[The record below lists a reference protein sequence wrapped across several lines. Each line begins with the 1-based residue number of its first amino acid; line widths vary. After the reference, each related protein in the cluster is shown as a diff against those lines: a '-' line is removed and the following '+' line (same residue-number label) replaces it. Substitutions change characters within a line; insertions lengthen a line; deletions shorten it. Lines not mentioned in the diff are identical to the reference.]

1 MAFIVNKITDGLTN
15 ATGSLIGREN
25 LAKMANSLNKS
36 YINDSKYRPFIKH
49 GNVIQLV
56 SRNSLRPI
64 QIVRSV
70 HNPTQ
75 LLLSAD
81 GQVGESFINS
91 HFTIMVNNRNQHLA
105 FQNSNNYIG
114 LSPNRIL
121 GVLTIDDQKLLSYKT
136 KKNLI
141 NNIEFRL
148 HEIFGSEDYFCL
160 ESTYSSGNY
169 LSVSPDNSIGFVKN
183 KTDKSAHFRIHLIH
197 NAYETATPDQVAR
210 PVAGAASAAL
220 AASTAPPYVAEDLDS
235 GDYSKEEEANRN
247 DNASNSIVT
256 PVQPTAPVP
265 VNDAPPVYSSLYP
278 QLPR

>member
-1 MAFIVNKITDGLTN
+1 MAFIVNKITNGLTN

-25 LAKMANSLNKS
+25 LTNIANSLNKS
-36 YINDSKYRPFIKH
+36 YVSDSKYRPFIKH

-64 QIVRSV
+64 QIVRSI

-75 LLLSAD
+75 LIITAD

-114 LSPNRIL
+114 LSPNRLL

-148 HEIFGSEDYFCL
+148 HEIFGSEEYFCL
-160 ESTYSSGNY
+160 ESTYSPGNY
-169 LSVSPDNSIGFVKN
+169 LSVAPDNSIVFVKN
-183 KTDKSAHFRIHLIH
+183 KTEKSAHFRLHLIH
-197 NAYETATPDQVAR
+197 NAYIATPTGQILT
-210 PVAGAASAAL
+210 PVASGAAAV
-220 AASTAPPYVAEDLDS
+220 ASSAPPYVAEDPDS
-235 GDYSKEEEANRN
+235 SDYSKEEEANRN
-247 DNASNSIVT
+247 DAAS
-256 PVQPTAPVP
+256 APVVEP
-265 VNDAPPVYSSLYP
+265 AASSSMNDAPPVYNSLYP
-278 QLPR
+278 QLPK